1 MTIGVKRW
9 IKDSMQVK
17 LWPAVE
23 KGLKEIK
30 RQPDNSALRLSVA
43 KIANF
48 ALAQY
53 IELKKSSK
61 KR

>member
-1 MTIGVKRW
+1 
-9 IKDSMQVK
+9 MQVK